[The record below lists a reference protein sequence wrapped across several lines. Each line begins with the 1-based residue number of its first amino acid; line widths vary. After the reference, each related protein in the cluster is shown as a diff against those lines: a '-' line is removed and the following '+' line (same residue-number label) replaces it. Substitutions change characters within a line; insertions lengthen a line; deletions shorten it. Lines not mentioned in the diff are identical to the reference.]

1 MVESPQ
7 LRAGIYC
14 RISEDRTG
22 EALGVARHEADCR
35 ALAARR
41 GWVVAD
47 PIYVDNDI
55 SASTGKRR
63 PEYRRLLDDLKGG
76 VIGAVISW
84 HRDRLHRSPRE
95 LEDFIEIV
103 EVTGAEVATCLAGDW
118 DLTTPSGRAHARILG
133 AIARMESEHQ
143 AERIARKHQE
153 LAEKGRYKGGPVG
166 FGYERGEEKGRLEI
180 IPEEARLIQ
189 WGIEQLLGGA
199 SFLSIVRG
207 FEDSGVKPPKGGH
220 WSQRTVHEILTAPRI
235 AGQRVFRGSVV
246 GNAQWEPIVSE
257 GELRQAQVIF
267 KAREGTR
274 PTARR
279 RLLAGKL
286 QCARCGGRMTSGLRS
301 QGGQKGKPIALW
313 ECSKQRGGCG
323 VVVREDPVNDWV
335 VDTVCALLASSDL
348 GSGIANNLERRR
360 KELTDNL
367 AVVEADRDLLIQN
380 RDLRR
385 SNPGAWQKAIDAT
398 EVEMRELNTELAK
411 VSVGTAPV
419 NPYRG
424 KPEKLRGLWSTL
436 DLNTRQAIV
445 AAVIDHIEVA
455 PASHRGRRFDPS
467 RLRAV
472 YR

>member
-1 MVESPQ
+1 
-7 LRAGIYC
+7 
-14 RISEDRTG
+14 
-22 EALGVARHEADCR
+22 
-35 ALAARR
+35 
-41 GWVVAD
+41 
-47 PIYVDNDI
+47 
-55 SASTGKRR
+55 
-63 PEYRRLLDDLKGG
+63 
-76 VIGAVISW
+76 
-84 HRDRLHRSPRE
+84 
-95 LEDFIEIV
+95 
-103 EVTGAEVATCLAGDW
+103 
-118 DLTTPSGRAHARILG
+118 
-133 AIARMESEHQ
+133 
-143 AERIARKHQE
+143 
-153 LAEKGRYKGGPVG
+153 
-166 FGYERGEEKGRLEI
+166 
-180 IPEEARLIQ
+180 
-189 WGIEQLLGGA
+189 
-199 SFLSIVRG
+199 
-207 FEDSGVKPPKGGH
+207 
-220 WSQRTVHEILTAPRI
+220 
-235 AGQRVFRGSVV
+235 
-246 GNAQWEPIVSE
+246 
-257 GELRQAQVIF
+257 
-267 KAREGTR
+267 
-274 PTARR
+274 
-279 RLLAGKL
+279 
-286 QCARCGGRMTSGLRS
+286 
-301 QGGQKGKPIALW
+301 
-313 ECSKQRGGCG
+313 
-323 VVVREDPVNDWV
+323 VNDWV